1 MPNVGKIRIGD
12 RPEDVVILFDK
23 GEPPL
28 HVDLFTELTE
38 EEGII
43 RVSFAAVTQD
53 GEGLRK
59 ADIVARLRMTKEVAW
74 ELCRGL
80 KALDTGTIRR

>member
-1 MPNVGKIRIGD
+1 MPNVGKIQIGS

-28 HVDLFTELTE
+28 HVDLVTELAE

-43 RVSFAAVTQD
+43 RVSFAAHTGRRRPPKSGYRCPPAYEERDRMGALPGTQ
-53 GEGLRK
+53 GFGQ
-59 ADIVARLRMTKEVAW
+59 TK
-74 ELCRGL
+74 RQG
-80 KALDTGTIRR
+80 

>member
-1 MPNVGKIRIGD
+1 MPNVGKIRIGS

-28 HVDLFTELTE
+28 HVDLVTELAE
-38 EEGII
+38 EE
-43 RVSFAAVTQD
+43 D

-59 ADIVARLRMTKEVAW
+59 ADIVARLRMKKETAW
-74 ELCRGL
+74 ELCRAL
-80 KALDTGTIRR
+80 KDLDKPSGKARRP